1 MNKKEILIQLIDHLF
16 DFEAE
21 MPAREN
27 YTLEDFIGYMNSQSS
42 TSASTIRKIGGD
54 EEKWIEEKHVT
65 QHSDIAVLLVLMN
78 RYAKVYFKKA
88 LKNSIIQTQDEFSFL
103 ITLMTF
109 ESLTKTELITKQIME
124 KTSGTEVIK
133 RLLVQELLKEF
144 ADPVDKRSVRVAVTD
159 KGRNEIFK
167 ILPEMGLASKVVVGN
182 LNETETNTL
191 AYLLKKLDHF
201 HNDIY
206 LNRRNN
212 ELKDLIL

>member
-1 MNKKEILIQLIDHLF
+1 MNKKEILIQLINHLF

-21 MPAREN
+21 MPEQED

-42 TSASTIRKIGGD
+42 GSKSTIRKIGGD

-65 QHSDIAVLLVLMN
+65 QNSDIAVLLVLMS

-88 LKNSIIQTQDEFSFL
+88 IKNSLIQTQDEFSFL

-133 RLLVQELLKEF
+133 RLLAQNLLKEF

-167 ILPEMGLASKVVVGN
+167 ILPDMGLASKVVVGN

-206 LNRRNN
+206 LNKRNSD
-212 ELKDLIL
+212 LKDLLL

>member
-1 MNKKEILIQLIDHLF
+1 MNKKEILIELISHLY

-21 MPAREN
+21 KPEQGD

-42 TSASTIRKIGGD
+42 ASKSIIRKIGGD

-167 ILPEMGLASKVVVGN
+167 LLPDMGLASKVVVGN
-182 LNETETNTL
+182 LNETESNTL
-191 AYLLKKLDHF
+191 AYLLKKLDYF

-206 LNRRNN
+206 LNKRNS
-212 ELKDLIL
+212 ELKDLAL